1 MSKPLIHRI
10 CVGALLTAAVA
21 FAGLGVYQT
30 VYWFWAHRIVRTAL
44 SFTSPDSVEAF
55 AHLRRMGERAVP
67 LVFDAVRARPS
78 RLDEGK
84 AALQSMADDGW
95 IDPNVPYVRRVLMNK
110 RENERVR
117 KMASAVLVY
126 TESSAAS
133 LALADCAVSDS
144 SPIIRA
150 TCTRALAQQAC
161 ESLRYKDGSHI
172 HPIVTEVL
180 RRAAQ
185 DHDPLVRYA
194 ACDATG
200 ELALS
205 AEQHKISLPWTR
217 SLLEQCLGDP
227 DLQVRTR
234 ARHRLFPNCEEVD
247 QKRPVL

>member
-1 MSKPLIHRI
+1 MRRTTIGI
-10 CVGALLTAAVA
+10 LLTALVLA
-21 FAGLGVYQT
+21 AGFSVYQT
-30 VYWFWAHRIVRTAL
+30 AYWFWARRIVRTAL
-44 SFTSPDSVEAF
+44 SYTSPECVVAL
-55 AHLRRMGERAVP
+55 ARVRRMGDTAVP
-67 LVFDAVRARPS
+67 LIFEEVRAHPS

-150 TCTRALAQQAC
+150 ACTRALAQQAC
-161 ESLRYKDGSHI
+161 ESLRYRDGSHI